1 MNRNKLIY
9 SLDLTLQILF
19 LLWAIIIPW
28 STAGMQIFL
37 GLLIATLIGI
47 SILNHNS
54 PIKYHPF
61 YIIILV
67 YLLSNLVSALN
78 SSDWLASLNASFAND
93 WTILAIPFLIS
104 LPIKPIWRKRAFVGL
119 MFSACLVGVIGII
132 QSLTGNDFVKG
143 HVLVSQGNFYRAIG
157 TYSSY
162 LTFGGNQLFA
172 FAVGIAFFIS
182 LRKWSIDKYKYLF
195 FSVVIFLS
203 MVATFTRSA
212 WIAAIIVIFLGTFI
226 ILDKKKFLIVFGG
239 LFIIGIILLNVI
251 PDLHARFL
259 SSFSQSQN
267 EGRITLWA
275 TSWEIIKDNFLL
287 GIGNGNFPK
296 YFLIYKVPGF
306 YDAFSHAHNDFINV
320 TVINGI
326 TGLITWVAVWVA
338 WFYYAIKGYIN
349 IEEIEA
355 DKQIMLSAIL
365 GITGILVAAQ
375 FQCFYTDLENN
386 IFWWFIASTA
396 LQIGI
401 QNKKK
406 YLQI

>member
-37 GLLIATLIGI
+37 GLLITTLIVL

-61 YIIILV
+61 YIFLFV
-67 YLLSNLVSALN
+67 YLLSNVISAFN
-78 SSDWLASLNASFAND
+78 SSNWLAALNASFSND

-104 LPIKPIWRKRAFVGL
+104 LPIKPLWRKRAFIGL
-119 MFSACLVGVIGII
+119 MFSASLVGVIGII
-132 QSLTGNDFVKG
+132 QALTGSDFVKG
-143 HVLVSQGNFYRAIG
+143 YILVSQGNFYRAIG
-157 TYSSY
+157 TYSSF

-182 LRKWSIDKYKYLF
+182 LRKWSMDKYKYFF

-203 MVATFTRSA
+203 IVATFTRSV
-212 WIAAIIVIFLGTFI
+212 WIAAIIIILLGTYI
-226 ILDKKKFLIVFGG
+226 IIDKKRFLIVLGG
-239 LFIIGIILLNVI
+239 LFIIGFILFNVI
-251 PDLHARFL
+251 PDLQARFL
-259 SSFSQSQN
+259 SIFSQSQN
-267 EGRITLWA
+267 EGRLTLWA
-275 TSWEIIKDNFLL
+275 TSWEIIKDNLLL
-287 GIGNGNFPK
+287 GIGNGNFPE

-306 YDAFSHAHNDFINV
+306 YNAFSHAHNDFINV

-326 TGLITWVAVWVA
+326 VGLITWVVVWVA
-338 WFYYAIKGYIN
+338 WFYYTIKGYIN

-365 GITGILVAAQ
+365 GVTGILIAAQ

-386 IFWWFIASTA
+386 IFWWFLASTA
-396 LQIGI
+396 LQIEI

-406 YLQI
+406 SLQI